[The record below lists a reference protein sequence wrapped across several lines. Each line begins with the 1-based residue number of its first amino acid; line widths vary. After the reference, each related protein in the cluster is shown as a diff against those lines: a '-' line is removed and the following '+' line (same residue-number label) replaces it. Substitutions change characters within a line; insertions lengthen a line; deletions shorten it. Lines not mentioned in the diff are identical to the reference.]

1 MKEMICIQCP
11 VGCKLIIRKKGEEIY
26 VEGNKCKRG
35 KEYAINELRNPTRI
49 LTTTVFIEGGKGK
62 HEMLPVKSDRE
73 IPKDLLEHAMKE
85 LAGVRVKAPVKCGD
99 IVFKNIANTGVNI
112 IATRDMEEK

>member
-11 VGCKLIIRKKGEEIY
+11 VGCKLVVVEKGGEIH

-49 LTTTVFIEGGKGK
+49 LTTTVFIEGGK

-73 IPKDLLEHAMKE
+73 IPKDLLHDAIKE
-85 LAGVRVKAPVKCGD
+85 LAGVRVKAPVRCGD
-99 IVFKNIANTGVNI
+99 IVLKNIFNTGANI
-112 IATRDMEEK
+112 VATRDMEEK